1 MYEYLMGR
9 LALSRKGA
17 KDFVKGT
24 LSTLLLNFGLMLPA
38 IFVFMFLDEYLGPLT
53 RQAGVPHNDIWYYI
67 VIAVLFV
74 FVIWVF
80 AKIQYRST
88 YISIYE
94 ESANCRLAL
103 AEKLRKLPLSFYGKK
118 NLSDLTSTIMQDN
131 TFLEHTFSHAVP
143 QLFASVIFLTII
155 GIMLLVY
162 NWMLTLALF
171 WPVPL
176 ALAVLL
182 LSKKKQ
188 HRDHKVIY
196 DKNRNVSEHIQEGLD
211 TIQEIKAYSNEE
223 KYLHELNKKLDDYE
237 KNLISGEL
245 ALGILVNS
253 AKGILKLGLA
263 SVILVGANLL
273 VAGEVNLFTYLVFLI
288 LAAHIFEPIN
298 EVFNNLA
305 ALFMLDIRINRMKE
319 MEALPIHTGMTEFTP
334 ENFDIVFEDIGFS
347 YETGKQVLQNVSF
360 TAKQGEI
367 TALVGPSGGGKST
380 SAKLAARF
388 WDVNSGRILLGN
400 QDIKKIDPETLLKY
414 YSVVFQ
420 DVVLFNTS
428 VMENIRIG
436 RHGASD
442 KEVLRVANLAQCDDF
457 VSKLPEGYQTII
469 GENGEKLS
477 GGERQRISI
486 ARALLKD
493 APIVLLDEATA
504 SLDVENETRIQA
516 GISELV
522 RNKTVLVIAHRMR
535 TVANADKIVVLENGM
550 VKESGNP
557 DELKNTN
564 GTFAHMVRRQMKM
577 TSGDMVG

>member
-1 MYEYLMGR
+1 MRR
-9 LALSRKGA
+9 LALSRDGA

-24 LSTLLLNFGLMLPA
+24 FATLLLDFGLMLPA
-38 IFVFMFLDEYLGPLT
+38 VYAFLFLDENLRPLT
-53 RQAGVPHNDIWYYI
+53 GHAGVAHNDVWYYI
-67 VIAVLFV
+67 GIAVLFII
-74 FVIWVF
+74 VIWII

-88 YISIYE
+88 YISIYA
-94 ESANCRLAL
+94 ESANRRLAL

-131 TFLEHTFSHAVP
+131 TYLEHTFSHAVP

-155 GIMLLVY
+155 GIMLFVY

-171 WPVPL
+171 WAAPV

-182 LSKKKQ
+182 LSKKIQ
-188 HRDHKVIY
+188 HRNHKKIY
-196 DKNRNVSEHIQEGLD
+196 DKNRDISEHIQEGLD
-211 TIQEIKAYSNEE
+211 TIQEIKAYSNEG
-223 KYLHELNKKLDDYE
+223 KYIHDLTKKLDDYE
-237 KNLISGEL
+237 KNLIHGEL
-245 ALGILVNS
+245 LLGILVNS
-253 AKGILKLGLA
+253 AKGILKLGLVT
-263 SVILVGANLL
+263 VILVGANLL
-273 VAGEVNLFTYLVFLI
+273 VAGDVNLFTYLVFLI

-305 ALFMLDIRINRMKE
+305 ALFMLDVRINRMKE

-334 ENFDIVFEDIGFS
+334 ENFDIVFEDVGFS
-347 YETGKQVLQNVSF
+347 YETGKQVLRNVSF

-400 QDIKKIDPETLLKY
+400 QDISEIDPETLLKY

-420 DVVLFNTS
+420 DVILFNTS
-428 VMENIRIG
+428 VIENIRIG

-442 KEVLRVANLAQCDDF
+442 KEVLRVATLAQCDDF
-457 VSKLPEGYQTII
+457 VSKLPDGYQTFI

-522 RNKTVLVIAHRMR
+522 RNKTVLIIAHRMR
-535 TVANADKIVVLENGM
+535 TVTTADKIVVLENGM
-550 VKESGNP
+550 VKESGRP
-557 DELKNTN
+557 EDLKSSN
-564 GTFAHMVRRQMKM
+564 GTFSTMVRRQMKM
-577 TSGDMVG
+577 TAGDVVG